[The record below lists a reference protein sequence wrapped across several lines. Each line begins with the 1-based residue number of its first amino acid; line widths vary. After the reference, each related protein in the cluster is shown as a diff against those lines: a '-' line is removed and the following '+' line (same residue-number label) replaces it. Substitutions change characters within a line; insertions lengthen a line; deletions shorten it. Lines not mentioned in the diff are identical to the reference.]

1 MKWILISVS
10 ITKKIQV
17 DDNDKE
23 YILFRIYI
31 YFTEYHLAVE
41 TDEKG
46 HTDRDSNFEKLRQEA
61 LKKDLNCKF
70 IRINTSKENF
80 HVDYEVSRIQIF
92 ISQFKDNEIKDT
104 IKTNQG
110 MK

>member
-1 MKWILISVS
+1 MKLILISVS

-80 HVDYEVSRIQIF
+80 DVDYEVIRIQVF

-104 IKTNQG
+104 IKTKN
-110 MK
+110 